1 MCSNSKQAFMHVA
14 AVKTR
19 ILKYLNYDA
28 ENTEQNQLRWP
39 IVSRGKNTC
48 TYVPIFIG
56 VVSAHGV
63 FLRTNFSSFFVK
75 THVSNIASNQNKMKR
90 LQWCIKVPDQMEYSF
105 FLIFTIAIFG
115 RHHKTLFT
123 HQWLK
128 CIFQIQTKV
137 GFKLLKI

>member
-1 MCSNSKQAFMHVA
+1 MHVA

-19 ILKYLNYDA
+19 ILKYLNYERCA

-56 VVSAHGV
+56 VVSAYGV

-75 THVSNIASNQNKMKR
+75 TQSNQNKMKR
-90 LQWCIKVPDQMEYSF
+90 VL
-105 FLIFTIAIFG
+105 
-115 RHHKTLFT
+115 
-123 HQWLK
+123 
-128 CIFQIQTKV
+128 
-137 GFKLLKI
+137 